1 MKFIHIADV
10 HFDRPF
16 VNLADKDGM
25 GELRR
30 LEQRRVFK
38 EIISKVKEEKV
49 DCLFISGDLYEH
61 QYVKKST
68 IEFINNCFK
77 EIPETKVFIAPGNH
91 DPFLKN
97 SYYSKF
103 SWNDNV
109 VIFNYDG
116 DKIEL
121 PDVDIYGYGFN
132 DFSCSGFDLV
142 DKLNNDKA
150 NILVIHGTLDG
161 SEEKYNSI
169 SKKELE
175 KFDYVAMGHIHKPM
189 YDGKIVYPGSMI
201 SLGFDEIWDHG
212 YILGEISLEGLK
224 KEFIK
229 LNSGEFIEKKIDVTK
244 ILSIE
249 ELIEKINDIKVLEN
263 QFVKVV
269 FVGKREFEINTSEI
283 YKLINN
289 ERIIK
294 IKNMTEIAYD
304 LEKISRES
312 TLKGIFAKEMLE
324 KINSEC
330 SMEEKEI
337 LEKAVEIAFD
347 ALK

>member
-38 EIISKVKEEKV
+38 EVISKVKEEKV

-77 EIPETKVFIAPGNH
+77 DIPDTKVFIAPGNH

-103 SWNDNV
+103 LWNNNV
-109 VIFNYDG
+109 VIFDYDG

-121 PDVDIYGYGFN
+121 PDIDIYGYGFN

-161 SEEKYNSI
+161 AEEKYNSI

-212 YILGEISLEGLK
+212 YILGEINLEGLK

-244 ILSIE
+244 ILSSE
-249 ELIEKINDIKVLEN
+249 ELIEKINDIEVLEN

-269 FVGKREFEINTSEI
+269 LVGKREFEINTSEI